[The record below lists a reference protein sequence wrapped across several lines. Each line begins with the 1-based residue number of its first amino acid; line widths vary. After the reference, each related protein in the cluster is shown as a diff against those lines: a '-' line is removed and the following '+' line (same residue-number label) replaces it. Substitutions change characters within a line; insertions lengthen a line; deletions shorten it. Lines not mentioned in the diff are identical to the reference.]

1 VREFREDQFLIF
13 VSRNGVVKKTAL
25 DSYKNVRVVG
35 VNAINIGEDDRLI
48 DVQIT
53 GGQDEIILATRKGM
67 AIRFRESDVREMGR
81 ATTGVRGIRLRGEDH
96 VVGMVVVRHAVA
108 VESTLLV
115 VTERGRGKRSA
126 IEDYRLQGRGGQGV
140 INFRLSDQTGNVVAI
155 KSVQPDDELML
166 ITRHGVVN
174 RQRVGEIRVIGR
186 ATQGVRV
193 LMLDEGDVLM
203 DVARVVPE
211 DEVDEIEQT
220 NGATPPEGLP
230 HAEFEDGEDPLA
242 DGLEDESDEPF
253 DDDFAD
259 DADSDLDDVGD
270 DEVDR

>member
-1 VREFREDQFLIF
+1 
-13 VSRNGVVKKTAL
+13 
-25 DSYKNVRVVG
+25 
-35 VNAINIGEDDRLI
+35 
-48 DVQIT
+48 
-53 GGQDEIILATRKGM
+53 
-67 AIRFRESDVREMGR
+67 
-81 ATTGVRGIRLRGEDH
+81 
-96 VVGMVVVRHAVA
+96 
-108 VESTLLV
+108 
-115 VTERGRGKRSA
+115 
-126 IEDYRLQGRGGQGV
+126 
-140 INFRLSDQTGNVVAI
+140 
-155 KSVQPDDELML
+155 
-166 ITRHGVVN
+166 
-174 RQRVGEIRVIGR
+174 
-186 ATQGVRV
+186 VRV